1 MTKLLALISMTLF
14 SLSALANL
22 HLAPP
27 SFDYKDG
34 KAVFMDITEGT
45 YDIKYFPSKL
55 SSSVKTTWKV
65 NLAQEGYPLFDFV
78 PSRIGIK
85 VNGQWARF
93 SSVDS
98 PDGVTSYR
106 VINTKLKAGSHTIEL
121 YTKVKRGTTYGYK
134 SVNSGFFIKDLSEK
148 KFLEKYVPANLEYDQ
163 YPITFNVKI
172 YSSYKHKVI
181 ANGSIVETGWNAY
194 TVKYPS
200 WYSSSS
206 VYFHTFKKG
215 KYWWIYKEFK
225 SISGETIPVT
235 IYTKWFLNAD
245 KFLAKTQKVFHELEA
260 DYGAYP
266 HKHLII
272 YGMALRG
279 GMEYPGATATSLVS
293 LGHEMFHFY
302 FAKSVIPAN
311 GNSGWMDEGLAS
323 WRDKGYQT
331 LNAPTHGAFNLGNH
345 SLYKRNTDD
354 NSYKVGRGFFA
365 FLNSKVNLKALL
377 RDYFSEYKNSL
388 VTTDS
393 MINFFEGQTGQ
404 SLRGD
409 FDQYV
414 LNSSFS
420 SKRANYVEKEADENL
435 HHIDYTQEELDEIL

>member
-1 MTKLLALISMTLF
+1 MTKLLALFSMIIFSISAF
-14 SLSALANL
+14 ANL

-34 KAVFMDITEGT
+34 KAVFMDITEGN
-45 YDIKYFPSKL
+45 YDIKYYPSKFN
-55 SSSVKTTWKV
+55 SRVKTTWTV
-65 NLAQEGYPLFDFV
+65 NIAEEGYPIFDFV

-98 PDGVTSYR
+98 PDKVTSYR
-106 VINTKLKAGSHTIEL
+106 VINTKLKPGSHLIEL
-121 YTKVKRGTTYGYK
+121 FTKVKRGTSYGYK

-148 KFLEKYVPANLEYDQ
+148 KFLEKYVPANLEFDQ

-172 YSSYKHKVI
+172 YSKYKHKVV
-181 ANGSIVETGWNAY
+181 ANGAMRETGWNSY

-206 VYFHTFKKG
+206 IYFHTFKQG
-215 KYWWIYKEFK
+215 KYWWIQKDFK

-235 IYTKWFLNAD
+235 IYTKWFLSAD
-245 KFLAKTQKVFHELEA
+245 KFLTKAKKVFHELEA

-266 HKHLII
+266 HQQLII
-272 YGMALRG
+272 YGMAPRG

-323 WRDKGYQT
+323 WRDKGYQR
-331 LNAPTHGAFNLGNH
+331 ADKPSYGAFNLGNH
-345 SLYKRNTDD
+345 SVYKRNTDD
-354 NSYKVGRGFFA
+354 NSYKVGRSFFA
-365 FLNSKVNLKALL
+365 YLNSKIDLKVVL
-377 RDYFSEYKNSL
+377 RDYFSEHKNSL
-388 VTTDS
+388 VTTNN
-393 MINFFEGQTGQ
+393 MINFFEGNTGMA
-404 SLRGD
+404 LRGD

-414 LNSSFS
+414 LNSKVSG
-420 SKRANYVEKEADENL
+420 KRANYVEKMSDENI
-435 HHIDYTQEELDEIL
+435 HHVDYTEEELAEIL